1 MFNSSQFLIRY
12 SLVSVSETSTDT
24 FQSLLVFGLAINGR
38 LGPLILLLCI
48 GHSFNYDAKVY
59 KKFDIHKFSDAE
71 FMLFYGRKRKMMLTY
86 TLGCSLMFSVIENPF
101 FAPTLTVFSVSSA
114 VKFTVGVAPD
124 SVMSAPAKDGIT
136 VTL

>member
-59 KKFDIHKFSDAE
+59 KKFDIRKFSDAE

-86 TLGCSLMFSVIENPF
+86 TLGCSVTLSRIENPF
-101 FAPTLTVFSVSSA
+101 LAPTLTVFSVSSD